1 MRDFFYCLIFP
12 HPRNNH
18 RARFLH
24 HRTILFLISFF
35 IFSSLFFPS
44 SFNPF
49 SEKLK
54 ALADISVKELVDL
67 TNTKRKENG
76 LPALSSNAQLSNAAA
91 QKADDMFAKN
101 YWAHNSPDGTTPWF
115 FIKESGY
122 SYVYAGENLAR
133 GFNNAN
139 DVVNAWMASPAHR
152 ANVLSSNFKD
162 VGFSVKSGKLNGEET
177 FLVVQEFG
185 SRSVIPAAKKSAP
198 KRLQVNKVLGFNAT
212 PYMLSKP
219 SFNLSSEFTMLL
231 LLGLIFVFLADMIVI
246 ERKKIAR
253 FVGHNFDHV
262 LFLTTVVILIGVL
275 SMGAV
280 V

>member
-1 MRDFFYCLIFP
+1 M
-12 HPRNNH
+12 
-18 RARFLH
+18 
-24 HRTILFLISFF
+24 
-35 IFSSLFFPS
+35 
-44 SFNPF
+44 
-49 SEKLK
+49 
-54 ALADISVKELVDL
+54 ADISVKELVDL
-67 TNTKRKENG
+67 TNAKRKENG
-76 LPALSSNAQLSNAAA
+76 LPVLSSNAQLSNAAA

-133 GFNNAN
+133 GFNNAD

-152 ANVLSSNFKD
+152 ANLLSSNFKD

-177 FLVVQEFG
+177 FLVVQELG
-185 SRSVIPAAKKSAP
+185 SRSVIPLAKKSAP
-198 KRLQVNKVLGFNAT
+198 KRLQVNKVLGFNVT
-212 PYMLSKP
+212 PYMFSKP

-246 ERKKIAR
+246 ERRKIAR

-262 LFLTTVVILIGVL
+262 LFLMAVVIVIGVL